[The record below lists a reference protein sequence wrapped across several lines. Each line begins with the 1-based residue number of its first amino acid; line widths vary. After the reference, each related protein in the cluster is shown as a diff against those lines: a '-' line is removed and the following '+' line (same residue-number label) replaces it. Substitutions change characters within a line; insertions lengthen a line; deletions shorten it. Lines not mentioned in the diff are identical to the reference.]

1 MPAPERRTARAR
13 RPFHDDEARSLEMLN
28 EPATIRA
35 MISGES
41 RVRMRPR
48 RQRANAS
55 ALATTSGEAGLSS
68 ADSGMPTLTQRD
80 AKRTQR

>member
-1 MPAPERRTARAR
+1 MPAPEGRTARAR
-13 RPFHDDEARSLEMLN
+13 RRCPIARDAQRAAF
-28 EPATIRA
+28 ATICA

-41 RVRMRPR
+41 RVRLRPW